1 MFQHHRSHG
10 QRKGQ
15 EALNECQTFVEC
27 GNMYRRTRPRLLR
40 LFLVFSVVSCI
51 LLFSPRLFAA
61 FTNLPLFYVEDTFL
75 AETENRNPSCPSILK
90 NGTFCCDRSSF
101 RTDVCY
107 MKGDIRTISSTNS
120 IFLYTSFLNTTEQK
134 QEEETIKIKPYTRKW
149 ETSIMN
155 TIDELTLV
163 KTSSSPYHHHCDVHH
178 SVPAIFFSTGGYTGN
193 VYHEFNDGI
202 IPLYITSQKYK
213 KEVVFVILEY
223 HSWWITKYSNILS
236 LLSNYAPIDFANSK
250 QRHCFSEAIVGLNIH
265 DELTVNSSMM
275 RDDPK
280 SMLDFRRLLDDAY
293 RPRIRGL
300 LGEEG
305 RKEDENERG
314 QRLISNPKLVI
325 ISRNGSR
332 AILNQESLVKVAEE
346 IGFKVE
352 VLSPTRTTELAK
364 IYRSLNSS
372 DVMVG
377 VHGAAMTHFMFMR
390 PGTVFIQVVPLG
402 TDWAAQTYYGDPAM
416 KLGLRYINYKI
427 LPRESS
433 LYAQYDKDDPV
444 LTDPQS
450 LNKKGWEVTKRL
462 YLDGQNVTL
471 EMKRFRKRLL
481 RAYIYS
487 VSRRRK
493 EMMGRSVSL

>member
-10 QRKGQ
+10 QRK
-15 EALNECQTFVEC
+15 EASNEFQSLVEC
-27 GNMYRRTRPRLLR
+27 GNVYRRTRPRLLR
-40 LFLVFSVVSCI
+40 LFLLFSVVSCT

-61 FTNLPLFYVEDTFL
+61 LTSLPSFYVEDTFL
-75 AETENRNPSCPSILK
+75 AESENRNPPCSSILE
-90 NGTFCCDRSSF
+90 NGTVCCDRSSF

-120 IFLYTSFLNTTEQK
+120 IFLYSGSTNTTEEK
-134 QEEETIKIKPYTRKW
+134 QEDVTIKIKPYTRKW
-149 ETSIMN
+149 ETSVMN

-163 KTSSSPYHHHCDVHH
+163 KTSSSPYHHRCDVHH

-202 IPLYITSQKYK
+202 IPLYITSQRYR

-223 HSWWITKYSNILS
+223 HSWWITKYSDILS
-236 LLSNYAPIDFANSK
+236 HLTNYAPIDFVNSK

-275 RDDPK
+275 RNDPK
-280 SMLDFRRLLDDAY
+280 TMLDFRRLLDDAY

-300 LGEEG
+300 RVKEG
-305 RKEDENERG
+305 SKDEKNKMG
-314 QRLISNPKLVI
+314 QGSISDPKLVVV
-325 ISRNGSR
+325 SRNGSR

-402 TDWAAQTYYGDPAM
+402 TDWAAQTYYGDPAV
-416 KLGLRYINYKI
+416 KLGLKYIKYKI

-433 LYAQYDKDDPV
+433 LHAQYDRDDPV

-450 LNKKGWEVTKRL
+450 MNKKGWEVTKRL

-481 RAYIYS
+481 RAYRYS

-493 EMMGRSVSL
+493 EMMGSSVSL